1 MRTKGRIGRIVLCVA
16 LIFVGALAAAR
27 VAAQQPLGAT
37 VTGVDAKTGVVT
49 AKVNSTGQVFEFT
62 LANKALISRLHAGQ
76 GVYVNLGNKQVSL
89 DGKSPS
95 GTILTLSPLGR
106 KLGVSASA
114 PSGSGPPS
122 GSGSSGTSANSGN
135 ANAPPVSP
143 LCSQS
148 GGTSTPLTQDN
159 FSKAAAVAT
168 FCFTASCGASTTISG
183 NTFPAGSS
191 DWLAFNVPAPRAN
204 CAKPVIEMSI
214 SSSGGI
220 VFDVLVSA
228 SGGYVSNS
236 YSSSPSVAA
245 GVPVI
250 AGLGTVYNPLQPGM
264 YYIRIYGGTA
274 ATVGTWTLKIA
285 S

>member
-1 MRTKGRIGRIVLCVA
+1 MRTKGRIGRIVVCVA

-37 VTGVDAKTGVVT
+37 VTGVDTKTGVVT

-135 ANAPPVSP
+135 TNAPPVSP

-148 GGTSTPLTQDN
+148 GGASTPLTQDN
-159 FSKAAAVAT
+159 FGKYAAVAT
-168 FCFTASCGASTTISG
+168 FCFTASCGASTTSSG
-183 NTFPAGSS
+183 NPFPAGSS
-191 DWLAFNVPAPRAN
+191 EWLAFNVPAPRAN
-204 CAKPVIEMSI
+204 CAKPVIDVSI
-214 SSSGGI
+214 SSSGG
-220 VFDVLVSA
+220 VLFDVYPDAARTTLAHNYYYNHSPPLNGAVI
-228 SGGYVSNS
+228 SGPATGD
-236 YSSSPSVAA
+236 
-245 GVPVI
+245 
-250 AGLGTVYNPLQPGM
+250 NPPPPRLE
-264 YYIRIYGGTA
+264 YILPA
-274 ATVGTWTLKIA
+274 
-285 S
+285 